1 MITLNQLNQ
10 ERDKGDSPID
20 GSNSKVVSGV
30 WEKAVE
36 GARRFSCFDSLTGEL
51 QVG

>member
-1 MITLNQLNQ
+1 MWYNLIKAGNRVMITLNQLNQ

-30 WEKAVE
+30 WEKTVE
-36 GARRFSCFDSLTGEL
+36 SAR
-51 QVG
+51 